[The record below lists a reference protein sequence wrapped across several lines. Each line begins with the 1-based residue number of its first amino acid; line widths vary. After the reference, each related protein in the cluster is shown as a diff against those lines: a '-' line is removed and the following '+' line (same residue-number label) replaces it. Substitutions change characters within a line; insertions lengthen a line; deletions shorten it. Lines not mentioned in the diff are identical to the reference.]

1 MSCSSDFVFK
11 LTVLLSVLSSAFLYF
26 ATGGYSGSMATIMAE
41 HGSYAQIT
49 NDTINSTLAALWLV
63 LPMLM
68 LTYKKLFRTIFL
80 AYTFV
85 YVAMLPFLGIG
96 VFTGLEMAVL
106 YCSIWVDGV
115 IITLAFTSER
125 YRFEK
130 SK

>member
-1 MSCSSDFVFK
+1 
-11 LTVLLSVLSSAFLYF
+11 
-26 ATGGYSGSMATIMAE
+26 MAE